1 MNLRTLDLESHRS
14 PSPFRVATR
23 DIRLSTVVFEVEATS
38 KEVADP
44 ESYWGRGPASHH
56 GERSNGEVGSAPV
69 TESGDGNV
77 ESGAVNC
84 TSNDDICETQ
94 R

>member
-23 DIRLSTVVFEVEATS
+23 DIRLSTVVFEVEAAS
-38 KEVADP
+38 KEAADP
-44 ESYWGRGPASHH
+44 ESYRSRGSASRN
-56 GERSNGEVGSAPV
+56 GERSNGEVELAIAI
-69 TESGDGNV
+69 ESGYRDLK
-77 ESGAVNC
+77 SGTVNS
-84 TSNDDICETQ
+84 TSNDDICEIQ

>member
-1 MNLRTLDLESHRS
+1 MNLRTLDLESHCS

-23 DIRLSTVVFEVEATS
+23 DIRLSTVVFEVEAAS
-38 KEVADP
+38 KEAADP
-44 ESYWGRGPASHH
+44 ESYRGRGSASQH
-56 GERSNGEVGSAPV
+56 GERSHEEAGPAPV
-69 TESGDGNV
+69 TESGNGNLK
-77 ESGAVNC
+77 SGAVKS